1 MQSKILRDM
10 ARGKS
15 LQAVYAAIAHLRQE
29 GEQLTVASVARAA
42 GVGRSTLYQ
51 DNDDWNA
58 VMAVIDGGDIPP
70 AVVVNMPSVFRRREP
85 SRIKW
90 LSDRIGALE
99 KELEETI
106 NFADATYQRLVDQLQ
121 YYFAISHETPSR
133 RDEVRKQRIELTATY
148 EEIGRLKQEVRRL
161 TDEGGRSN
169 VIGAKGRKRHISIP
183 PEMSVAKAMDHFL
196 TELHR
201 HIPDKAVGKAFTSI
215 TFVCGLPLSGKST
228 WIDRQAAPGPG
239 TSLFI
244 EGTLHT
250 EELRTVLL
258 AQVKRLCEAEVRCAW
273 LLTGADECLRRAMPS
288 NVAAGPTEELIRAIH
303 AGTER
308 VSVMESFDSLVGVR

>member
-1 MQSKILRDM
+1 M

-15 LQAVYAAIAHLRQE
+15 LKAVYAAIAHLRQE

-42 GVGRSTLYQ
+42 GIGRSTLYQ

-58 VMAVIDGGDIPP
+58 VMAVIGGSEIPP

-85 SRIKW
+85 SRIK
-90 LSDRIGALE
+90 LLADRVGALE

-106 NFADATYQRLVDQLQ
+106 KFADVTYQRLVDQLQ
-121 YYFAISHETPSR
+121 YYFALSHETPSR
-133 RDEVRKQRIELTATY
+133 RDEVRKQRIELTAAY

-161 TDEGGRSN
+161 TDRSERSN
-169 VIGAKGRKRHISIP
+169 IIGAKGRKRHISIP
-183 PEMSVAKAMDHFL
+183 AEMSVAEAMDHFL
-196 TELHR
+196 AELHR
-201 HIPDKAVGKAFTSI
+201 HIPDRAVGKAFTSV

-228 WIDRQAAPGPG
+228 WIDRQVAPGPG

-250 EELRTVLL
+250 EELRRVLL
-258 AQVKRLCEAEVRCAW
+258 AQVKRLCQAEVRCAW
-273 LLTGADECLRRAMPS
+273 LLTGVDDCLRRAMPTS
-288 NVAAGPTEELIRAIH
+288 RAAGPTEEMIRAID
-303 AGTER
+303 ARTER
-308 VSVMESFDSLVGVR
+308 VSVIEAFDSLISVR